1 MNLKNFKLSKLHY
14 FILYLFL
21 TFWLFARSGLNSDI
35 GAFKYTHYLFNYEY
49 EFIKNAYF
57 EKWTYEINDGNVVD
71 FMGGNNS
78 YIVSIQDTVII
89 VKIINSISL

>member
-49 EFIKNAYF
+49 EFIKRGFVGEILILTPNYF
-57 EKWTYEINDGNVVD
+57 THV
-71 FMGGNNS
+71 
-78 YIVSIQDTVII
+78 
-89 VKIINSISL
+89 LA